1 MYIENVHFYMLA
13 QVNYLPVGCSLG
25 YHRTNILCCADDI
38 VLLAPSSEGL
48 QILIDKV
55 CSMLQD
61 LNLIINLEKTV
72 QLVVMAKANLIII
85 SVVSWSGRP

>member
-1 MYIENVHFYMLA
+1 MQSGVH
-13 QVNYLPVGCSLG
+13 C
-25 YHRTNILCCADDI
+25 TDILCSADDV

-85 SVVSWSGRP
+85 SVVYWTGRP